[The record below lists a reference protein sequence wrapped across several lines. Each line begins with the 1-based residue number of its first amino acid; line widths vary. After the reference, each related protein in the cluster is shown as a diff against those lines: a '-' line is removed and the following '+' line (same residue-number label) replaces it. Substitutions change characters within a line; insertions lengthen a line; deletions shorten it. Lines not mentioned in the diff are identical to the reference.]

1 MRKKGKG
8 FASLADAASAL
19 MDLRTSL
26 AGTNA
31 PSRSPDR
38 KPQAAGSEFADIEQQ
53 MLAKQA
59 VGQGEPAA
67 CPPLSILPARNGAGQ
82 RASKPGA
89 KAQKAKNKK
98 AQPQPKSKGAKKI
111 ILKGPGMKAAYRA
124 ILEAERA
131 AAAVKQPA
139 PVVAEPAIPRET
151 IFRQIIAAVRN
162 TTPMIEPRS
171 ASITPQNQAAIERAI
186 IDGAAQLAEK
196 PQPDLDDGFIV
207 GFDFGTSSVKLAVSQ
222 PYHADNPTKAMPAPE
237 GLQSFGHP
245 YLWQTAL
252 WFDPKTGRFSL
263 YPLPGAVTLEGFKT
277 GIIGAHGGELAR
289 PDVSITRVEAAA
301 AFLALHFAHFLGWYR
316 QAKPLGPAGADQFMA
331 VNVGIPVAAHDDARS
346 FSIFKRIVAAA
357 VELAPFASRL
367 TTDLVRQTHSRSP
380 DRLPAGFYLVPE
392 LTAAVA
398 GYAFAPTSQP
408 GSHMLVDVGASTLDI
423 VAFNLVGRERVAV
436 FSAAVELLGAAA
448 LDIALSRQLSAG
460 DFKRACDHEFEEV
473 YGRARS
479 PERAQD
485 GFHAAYRR
493 KPVQLLVTGG
503 GCKTE
508 VHDRFIAEMPTERVL
523 GAAPTIHPLPPK
535 AMTDMSCD
543 RSRLLLA
550 YGLTRDLP
558 DLPEIKLPSQVPSIT
573 PLVRMEP
580 SFVGPEMT

>member
-1 MRKKGKG
+1 
-8 FASLADAASAL
+8 
-19 MDLRTSL
+19 
-26 AGTNA
+26 
-31 PSRSPDR
+31 
-38 KPQAAGSEFADIEQQ
+38 
-53 MLAKQA
+53 
-59 VGQGEPAA
+59 
-67 CPPLSILPARNGAGQ
+67 
-82 RASKPGA
+82 
-89 KAQKAKNKK
+89 
-98 AQPQPKSKGAKKI
+98 
-111 ILKGPGMKAAYRA
+111 MKAAYQA

-131 AAAVKQPA
+131 AAVKKPTPAAAKPA
-139 PVVAEPAIPRET
+139 PSREK
-151 IFRQIIAAVRN
+151 IFRKVIAAVSN
-162 TTPMIEPRS
+162 TTPMIEPRPV
-171 ASITPQNQAAIERAI
+171 SITPQNQVAIERAI
-186 IDGAAQLAEK
+186 TDGAAQLAENL
-196 PQPDLDDGFIV
+196 QPNLDDGFIV

-252 WFDPKTGRFSL
+252 WLDPKTGRFSL
-263 YPLPGAVTLEGFKT
+263 YPLPSAVTLEGFKT
-277 GIIGAHGGELAR
+277 GIIGAHGGELVR

-301 AFLALHFAHFLGWYR
+301 AFLALHFAHFFGWYR

-357 VELAPFASRL
+357 VELAPFASQL
-367 TTDLVRQTHSRSP
+367 TPDLVRQTHSRSP

-448 LDIALSRQLSAG
+448 LDSALSRQLSAG

>member
-1 MRKKGKG
+1 MSRKGKG

-19 MDLRTSL
+19 MDLRTAL

-31 PSRSPDR
+31 SSRSPDR
-38 KPQAAGSEFADIEQQ
+38 KPQTASGDFIELEQQ

-59 VGQGEPAA
+59 AGQ
-67 CPPLSILPARNGAGQ
+67 SIEKVSPSPSSFPARSEVGKRAPDPVHKAG
-82 RASKPGA
+82 KKKG
-89 KAQKAKNKK
+89 KK
-98 AQPQPKSKGAKKI
+98 AQPQPKPKGPKKI
-111 ILKGPGMKAAYRA
+111 ILKGPGMKAAYHA

-131 AAAVKQPA
+131 AAVKKPTPAAAKPA
-139 PVVAEPAIPRET
+139 PSREK
-151 IFRQIIAAVRN
+151 IFREVIAAVSN
-162 TTPMIEPRS
+162 TTPMIEPRPV
-171 ASITPQNQAAIERAI
+171 SITPQNQAAIERAI
-186 IDGAAQLAEK
+186 VDGAAQLAENL
-196 PQPDLDDGFIV
+196 QPDLDDGFIV

-252 WFDPKTGRFSL
+252 WLDPKAGRLSL
-263 YPLPGAVTLEGFKT
+263 YPIPGAVTLEGFKT
-277 GIIGAHGGELAR
+277 GIIGAHGGELVR
-289 PDVSITRVEAAA
+289 PDVNVTRVEAAA
-301 AFLALHFAHFLGWYR
+301 AFLALHFAHFFGWYR

-367 TTDLVRQTHSRSP
+367 TPDLVRQTHSRSP
-380 DRLPAGFYLVPE
+380 DRLPTGFYLVPE

-448 LDIALSRQLSAG
+448 LDSALSRQLSAG

-573 PLVRMEP
+573 PLVRMES

>member
-1 MRKKGKG
+1 MSRKGKG

-38 KPQAAGSEFADIEQQ
+38 KPQAAGSDFADIEQQ

-67 CPPLSILPARNGAGQ
+67 CPPLSTFPARSGAGQ

-98 AQPQPKSKGAKKI
+98 AQTQPKSKGPKKI
-111 ILKGPGMKAAYRA
+111 ILKGPGMKAAYQA

-151 IFRQIIAAVRN
+151 IFRKVIAAVSN
-162 TTPMIEPRS
+162 TTPMIEPRPV
-171 ASITPQNQAAIERAI
+171 SITPQNQAMINRAI
-186 IDGAAQLAEK
+186 VDGAAQLAK
-196 PQPDLDDGFIV
+196 KLQPDLDDGFIV

-252 WFDPKTGRFSL
+252 WLDPKTGRFSL

-277 GIIGAHGGELAR
+277 GIIGAHGGELVR

-301 AFLALHFAHFLGWYR
+301 AFLALHFAHFFGWYR
-316 QAKPLGPAGADQFMA
+316 QAKPLGPVGADQFMA

-367 TTDLVRQTHSRSP
+367 TPDLVRQTHSRSP
-380 DRLPAGFYLVPE
+380 DRLPTGFYLVPE

-448 LDIALSRQLSAG
+448 LDSALSRQLSAG

-473 YGRARS
+473 FGRARS

-508 VHDRFIAEMPTERVL
+508 VHDRFIAEMPTEKVL

-573 PLVRMEP
+573 PLVRMET
-580 SFVGPEMT
+580 SFIGPEMT

>member
-53 MLAKQA
+53 MLARQA
-59 VGQGEPAA
+59 VGQGEPAV
-67 CPPLSILPARNGAGQ
+67 CHPLSTLPARNGAEQ
-82 RASKPGA
+82 QASKPGT
-89 KAQKAKNKK
+89 KVQKAKNKK
-98 AQPQPKSKGAKKI
+98 AQPQAKSKGPKKI
-111 ILKGPGMKAAYRA
+111 ILKGPGMKAAYQA
-124 ILEAERA
+124 ILQAERA
-131 AAAVKQPA
+131 AAVKKATPAAAKPA
-139 PVVAEPAIPRET
+139 PSREK
-151 IFRQIIAAVRN
+151 IFREVIAAVSN
-162 TTPMIEPRS
+162 TTPMIEPRPV
-171 ASITPQNQAAIERAI
+171 SITPQNQAAIERAI
-186 IDGAAQLAEK
+186 TDGAAQLAENL
-196 PQPDLDDGFIV
+196 QPNLDDGFIV

-252 WFDPKTGRFSL
+252 WLDPKTGRFSL
-263 YPLPGAVTLEGFKT
+263 YPIPGAVTLEGFKT
-277 GIIGAHGGELAR
+277 GIIGAHGGEPVR
-289 PDVSITRVEAAA
+289 PDVSVTRIEAAA
-301 AFLALHFAHFLGWYR
+301 AFLALHFAHFFGWYR
-316 QAKPLGPAGADQFMA
+316 HAKPLGPAGADQFMA
-331 VNVGIPVAAHDDARS
+331 VNIGIPVAAHDDARS

-357 VELAPFASRL
+357 LELAPFASQL
-367 TTDLVRQTHSRSP
+367 TPDLVRQTHSRSP

-448 LDIALSRQLSAG
+448 LDSALSRQLSAG

-558 DLPEIKLPSQVPSIT
+558 DLPEIKLPSQVPSIP
-573 PLVRMEP
+573 PLVRVET